1 MGRNFTQKLVITTV
15 TGMALFL
22 TGCPK
27 ASTAAA
33 TVAAPKTLYV
43 SSGLCYS
50 GSGITTYTQTTASRA
65 VTKWSS
71 SNGAAQGVFTD
82 LNQASSVSVNTVPQA
97 LIDKGDYV
105 LMLTENATTMGDRKI
120 FKIKKN
126 DPGTYITYANDPTA
140 FNAVAANITRS
151 MAMDVDG
158 TVIFSK
164 SIGAERLNTV
174 GARLVKGGGNAWVNP
189 LAATGN
195 CFTAAGTLIP
205 KLTTIAPFTGQNQ
218 GKTIY
223 LHAGAT
229 AVLNRIGAV
238 QRTGLT
244 SATAAD
250 CAGSSAAGGASTTAH
265 VNGGTLT
272 GVVGMAATGASL
284 TSFVYI
290 PTASPAVTTG
300 KLLVTYA
307 PSINTQ
313 FDNLTTFNTGIVS
326 WDVTETSDTAI
337 TFTNPTIIWRDDS
350 IVWAPSAIAYDS
362 TTNSIYVAVGGAPGV
377 INQTTGNYG
386 YNIEKFTLDTST
398 FLLTRVSTNN
408 QPFIIGNGYTKCIS
422 DISIGD

>member
-1 MGRNFTQKLVITTV
+1 MKRDLKQKLMAV
-15 TGMALFL
+15 TALGFAVFAA
-22 TGCPK
+22 GCPK
-27 ASTAAA
+27 STNTSTTSASS
-33 TVAAPKTLYV
+33 KTLYV
-43 SSGLCYS
+43 ASGLCYS
-50 GSGITTYTQTTASRA
+50 GTGITTYTQTTASRA
-65 VTKWSS
+65 VTKWSTT
-71 SNGAAQGVFTD
+71 NGAALGTFTD
-82 LNQASSVSVNTVPQA
+82 LNQATSVSVNTVPQA

-151 MAMDVDG
+151 MSMDTDG
-158 TVIFSK
+158 TLIFSK
-164 SIGAERLNTV
+164 SVGAERLNTV
-174 GARLVKGGGNAWVNP
+174 GARLVKGGANPWINP

-195 CFTAAGTLIP
+195 CFTAAGTLIS
-205 KLTTIAPFTGQNQ
+205 KVTTIAPFSGQNQ

-250 CAGSSAAGGASTTAH
+250 CAGSSPAGGASTVVH
-265 VNGGTLT
+265 VNGGTLS
-272 GVVGMAATGASL
+272 GPVALAATGSSL
-284 TSFVYI
+284 TSMVYI
-290 PTASPAVTTG
+290 PTPSPATTTG

-307 PSINTQ
+307 PSVVTQ
-313 FDNLTTFNTGIVS
+313 FDNNTTFNTGIVS

-337 TFTNPTIIWRDDS
+337 TFANPTIIWRDDS
-350 IVWAPSAIAYDS
+350 VVWAPSAMTYDAS
-362 TTNSIYVAVGGAPGV
+362 TSSIYVAVGGAPGV

-386 YNIEKFTLDTST
+386 YNIEKFSLDTTS
-398 FLLTRVSTNN
+398 FLLTRVSANN
-408 QPFIIGNGYTKCIS
+408 QPFITGNAYTKCIT
-422 DISIGD
+422 DLAVGD